1 MGYVEVG
8 ATNSIAPTHQHC
20 HRWMT
25 ALGRFCGKSWLR
37 FPLQKSARLRL
48 KFVFC
53 AEGSG
58 LRFDVA
64 ARKKRCFHRSMHGY
78 VQFQS
83 VTSTE
88 TARHASALRVDE
100 LAACVQMSTPT
111 FHHHFRQL
119 AAMSPLQY
127 QKWLRLNEARRLM
140 HNEHQDVSI
149 DVFTCP
155 ASTLAVAYACALAV
169 FVCSLGLIC
178 SSMSARA

>member
-1 MGYVEVG
+1 
-8 ATNSIAPTHQHC
+8 
-20 HRWMT
+20 
-25 ALGRFCGKSWLR
+25 
-37 FPLQKSARLRL
+37 
-48 KFVFC
+48 
-53 AEGSG
+53 
-58 LRFDVA
+58 
-64 ARKKRCFHRSMHGY
+64 MHGY

-178 SSMSARA
+178 SSMSARAWLRALRMSVRDLRGQDAAGVLYAN